1 MNEIVQLKETNI
13 NKWIVVYKLSFIHD
27 NNKTESEKNGKID
40 ICGGKKWKM
49 FKMNFTIKYEK
60 YEQNEREMKKD
71 EYWKGQLGKTRE
83 TLDYS

>member
-1 MNEIVQLKETNI
+1 MTTTKQKVKRME
-13 NKWIVVYKLSFIHD
+13 
-27 NNKTESEKNGKID
+27 KID

-71 EYWKGQLGKTRE
+71 EY
-83 TLDYS
+83 

>member
-1 MNEIVQLKETNI
+1 MNRCIQIVIYPWQQQNR
-13 NKWIVVYKLSFIHD
+13 KWREW
-27 NNKTESEKNGKID
+27 KTLTFAVA
-40 ICGGKKWKM
+40 KKWKM

-71 EYWKGQLGKTRE
+71 EYWKGQLGKTQE